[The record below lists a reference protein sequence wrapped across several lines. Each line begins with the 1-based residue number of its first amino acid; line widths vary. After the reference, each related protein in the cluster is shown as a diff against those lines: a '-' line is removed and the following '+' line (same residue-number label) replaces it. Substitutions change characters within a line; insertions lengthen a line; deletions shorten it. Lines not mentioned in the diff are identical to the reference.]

1 MTIAAVIGGS
11 GLYSLGLGSV
21 VAPRLID
28 TPYSAHPVEVTEELV
43 DGRRVLFLPR
53 HGKHHTLAPHQINY
67 RANVWALQQA
77 GADNIIAVNA
87 VGGITVGM
95 TAGRLVIPSQ
105 LIDYSWGREHTFCT
119 GDHSLDRHVDFT
131 NPYDAVLAQQ
141 LARSAKRIGAD
152 FALGGVY
159 ACTQGPRLETAAEI
173 RRLHRDGCDIVGMTG
188 MPEAGLARELGLRY
202 ACLALVVNRA
212 AGVGDGI
219 VSIEEMRQILQS
231 GTGVLRDVLRL
242 ALQS

>member
-21 VAPRLID
+21 VATRLID
-28 TPYSAHPVEVTEELV
+28 TPYSAQPVEVTEELV

-77 GADNIIAVNA
+77 GADSIIAVNA

-131 NPYDAVLAQQ
+131 NPYDAGLAQQ
-141 LARSAKRIGAD
+141 LARGAKHIGAD

-219 VSIEEMRQILQS
+219 VSIEEMRQVLQS